1 MLDDVRNH
9 DSEPTAEESDW
20 MSGRLLGMVFRAA
33 MLAVLSMSI
42 GAAASFLVDAAR
54 PVPALVTATPG
65 A

>member
-9 DSEPTAEESDW
+9 DSQPTAEESDW

-42 GAAASFLVDAAR
+42 GAAASFLVDASR
-54 PVPALVTATPG
+54 PAPAVAVAPPN